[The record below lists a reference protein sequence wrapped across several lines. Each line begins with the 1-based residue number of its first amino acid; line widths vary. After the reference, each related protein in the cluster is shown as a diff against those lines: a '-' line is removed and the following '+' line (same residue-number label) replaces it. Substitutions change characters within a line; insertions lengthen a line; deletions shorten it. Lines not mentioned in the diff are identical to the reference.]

1 MKTILRHIE
10 KDALQTARQ
19 FRAVSI
25 VGPRQSG
32 KTTLSKI
39 VFGEKPYVNLE
50 NPRIQALAEADTEGF
65 LTDYK
70 KTGAVF
76 DEVQRVPN
84 MFRYLQE
91 ILDNTQQ
98 RGKYILTGSNNF
110 LLQEQI
116 SQSLAGRVG
125 YLELLPLSYGELRDA
140 KLASTQI
147 QKHIFTGGYPE
158 IWQQGID
165 PVKWMGSYVQTYVQ
179 RDVRLLKN
187 IGNLA
192 AFTRVLYLCAGYAG
206 QLVNKD
212 ALAKSVGVDSKTIQS
227 WLQILESSYIIYL
240 LQPYYNNLNKRIIKS
255 PKLYF
260 YDTGLLCYLLGIQN
274 ETQVLKH
281 PHYGALFENWI
292 LTEIRKNRYNKG
304 LAGGMYFFRDSTGN
318 EVDLLLEKNGETFA
332 IEVKAGKKINSE
344 MTSGIRYWLKYQPQS
359 KGILFYSGKSG
370 INSTDEIQVE
380 NWEEVASL

>member
-84 MFRYLQE
+84 IFRYLQE

-110 LLQEQI
+110 LLQEQ
-116 SQSLAGRVG
+116 SHSRS
-125 YLELLPLSYGELRDA
+125 P
-140 KLASTQI
+140 
-147 QKHIFTGGYPE
+147 
-158 IWQQGID
+158 
-165 PVKWMGSYVQTYVQ
+165 
-179 RDVRLLKN
+179 
-187 IGNLA
+187 
-192 AFTRVLYLCAGYAG
+192 
-206 QLVNKD
+206 D
-212 ALAKSVGVDSKTIQS
+212 ALAIWNCSRCRMANCVMPS
-227 WLQILESSYIIYL
+227 L
-240 LQPYYNNLNKRIIKS
+240 LQPKFKNISSPVAIPKYGNKVS
-255 PKLYF
+255 
-260 YDTGLLCYLLGIQN
+260 
-274 ETQVLKH
+274 
-281 PHYGALFENWI
+281 I
-292 LTEIRKNRYNKG
+292 L
-304 LAGGMYFFRDSTGN
+304 
-318 EVDLLLEKNGETFA
+318 
-332 IEVKAGKKINSE
+332 
-344 MTSGIRYWLKYQPQS
+344 
-359 KGILFYSGKSG
+359 
-370 INSTDEIQVE
+370 
-380 NWEEVASL
+380 